1 MRFLDELP
9 YGLLILIALI
19 VGLAPFRPMPHLW
32 EKLLMLKN
40 GNLTRPIDIFDI
52 FFHAA
57 PILLLVTKI
66 LRDLLRK

>member
-57 PILLLVTKI
+57 PILLLLTKL